1 MELGIIGLPKS
12 GKTTLFNSL
21 TKGRVETHA
30 FGPPNLEPNLGVA
43 KVPDLRLNGLQ
54 AVLNP
59 KRVVP
64 AEVKYV
70 DVAIS
75 KGKGGGLSGEFRT
88 HLSKAD
94 AFIHVVRAFSDESIP
109 HPEGSIDAAR
119 DISTVNLELI
129 LSDLAIVERR
139 LTRIEDSLKGA
150 KPPDRERLL
159 QEQALLLRI
168 RSALEKEIPVREQPP
183 TKDEARIM
191 GNYQFLTA
199 KPQLLVLNIGEAQ
212 IPQASQLEEELRH
225 RYPGIGVAAV
235 CSKLEMELSQLSEA
249 EAVEFRSALGVNEGV
264 VDRIIRLSYE
274 LLGLISFFS
283 IASGEIRS
291 WTVPQGTPAPKAA
304 GKIHSD
310 MERGFIR
317 AEVMAYPDLVACGS
331 LAEARKKGSLRLE
344 GKNYIV
350 HDGDVITFLF
360 SV

>member
-1 MELGIIGLPKS
+1 M
-12 GKTTLFNSL
+12 
-21 TKGRVETHA
+21 
-30 FGPPNLEPNLGVA
+30 
-43 KVPDLRLNGLQ
+43 
-54 AVLNP
+54 
-59 KRVVP
+59 P
-64 AEVKYV
+64 AEVKYI

-88 HLSKAD
+88 HLSKVD

-109 HPEGSIDAAR
+109 HPEGSIDATR
-119 DISTVNLELI
+119 DISIVNLELI

-150 KPPDRERLL
+150 KPPDRERLF

-168 RSALEKEIPVREQPP
+168 RSALEKEIPIREQPP
-183 TKDEARIM
+183 TKDEAKIM
-191 GNYQFLTA
+191 ENYQFLTA

-225 RYPGIGVAAV
+225 RYAGIGVAAV

-249 EAVEFRSALGVNEGV
+249 EAVEFRSALGVREGV

>member
-54 AVLNP
+54 AVLTP

-119 DISTVNLELI
+119 DIGMVNMELI

-150 KPPDRERLL
+150 KPPDRERLF
-159 QEQALLLRI
+159 QEQALLLRT
-168 RSALEKEIPVREQPP
+168 RSALEKEIPIREQPP
-183 TKDEARIM
+183 TKDEAKIM
-191 GNYQFLTA
+191 ENYQFLTA

-235 CSKLEMELSQLSEA
+235 CSKLEMELSQLSET